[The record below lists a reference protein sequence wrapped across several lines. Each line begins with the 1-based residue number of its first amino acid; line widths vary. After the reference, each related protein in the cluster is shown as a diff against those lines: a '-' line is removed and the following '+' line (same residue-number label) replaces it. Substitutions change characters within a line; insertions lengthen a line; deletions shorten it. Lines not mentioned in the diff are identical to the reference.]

1 MVVVTALAPVLAPF
15 DPAFQDL
22 GARNQGPSA
31 AHLLGTDDIGRDLL
45 SRLLYGSRLTLL
57 AAVEATVV
65 AVVLGLPLGLIAGYV
80 GKVVDVTANA
90 VADAIMSI
98 PPILLAVVIV
108 GVRGPGLT
116 NAMVAV
122 GIILAPRFY
131 RIARAAASSVR
142 HEAYVES
149 SRAVGCSTTRIL
161 LRHVLPN
168 TSGPLL
174 VQVSFT
180 VGVAVVAEASLSF
193 LGLGVQDPEASLGSM
208 VQSAGDTVTT
218 SVWPLL
224 PPSVVITAIILAFSV
239 LGDGIRDALG
249 RDREGA

>member
-1 MVVVTALAPVLAPF
+1 MA
-15 DPAFQDL
+15 
-22 GARNQGPSA
+22 
-31 AHLLGTDDIGRDLL
+31 
-45 SRLLYGSRLTLL
+45 
-57 AAVEATVV
+57 V
-65 AVVLGLPLGLIAGYV
+65 AVVLGLPLGLIAGYI

-131 RIARAAASSVR
+131 RIARAAAYSVR

-149 SRAVGCSTTRIL
+149 SRAAGCSTTRIL

-180 VGVAVVAEASLSF
+180 IGIAVVAEASLSF

-208 VQSAGDTVTT
+208 VQSAGDNVTT